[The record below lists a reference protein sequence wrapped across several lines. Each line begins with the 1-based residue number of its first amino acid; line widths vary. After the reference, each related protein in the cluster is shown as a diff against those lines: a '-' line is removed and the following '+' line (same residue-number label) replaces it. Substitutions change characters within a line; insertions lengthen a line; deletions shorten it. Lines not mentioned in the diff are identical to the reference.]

1 MPLGWDRGG
10 YSSTVDAVPDA
21 PRDLLVIQSLR
32 DFSCAD
38 CAGGGDF
45 LTMEDRGPLCLVCAD
60 LDHLEFLPAGDVALT
75 RRARKLSGLSAVVVR
90 FSSARKR
97 YERQGVLVEPDAL
110 EQAEAQCLADQ
121 DLRQRRQDRDR
132 VRRADEDVR
141 FADDLAAEIGRL
153 FPGCPPARA
162 RSIAAHT
169 ALRGSGRVGR
179 TAAGRALEEGAVTA
193 AVIASVRH
201 EDTDYDSLLMSG
213 MDRQTAR
220 DTVRATVDAVVER
233 WRA

>member
-1 MPLGWDRGG
+1 MSLGWDCGG
-10 YSSTVDAVPDA
+10 DSSTVDAVPDA

-38 CAGGGDF
+38 CGSGGDF

-121 DLRQRRQDRDR
+121 DLRRRRQDRDR
-132 VRRADEDVR
+132 VRRAAEDVR
-141 FADDLAAEIGRL
+141 FTDDLAAAIGRL

-162 RSIAAHT
+162 RSIASHT

-179 TAAGRALEEGAVTA
+179 TAAGRALEENAVTA

-213 MDRQTAR
+213 MDRQVAR
-220 DTVRATVDAVVER
+220 DQVRPTVDALVNR
-233 WRA
+233 WRG